1 MDSIDGGVGSALDG
15 KPRRGD
21 DARRAFVGVS
31 RADARTRPSA
41 ARCDDEAVGRDLCV
55 VDTYINKC
63 TVVVGF
69 NVVQVV

>member
-41 ARCDDEAVGRDLCV
+41 ARCGDEAVGRDLGV
-55 VDTYINKC
+55 VDAYIN
-63 TVVVGF
+63 
-69 NVVQVV
+69 VQWW

>member
-15 KPRRGD
+15 TPRRGG

-31 RADARTRPSA
+31 RAGARTRASA
-41 ARCDDEAVGRDLCV
+41 ARCDDEAVGRDRGV
-55 VDTYINKC
+55 VVVYVHKC

-69 NVVQVV
+69 NVVEVV

>member
-31 RADARTRPSA
+31 RADARTRTSA
-41 ARCDDEAVGRDLCV
+41 ARCDDEVVGRDLSV
-55 VDTYINKC
+55 VDAYIN
-63 TVVVGF
+63 
-69 NVVQVV
+69 VQWW